1 MTLKFSALNILIL
14 ILYRILDFVD
24 FRIAWNF
31 FVIVVVIVSFLGIF
45 LIVS

>member
-24 FRIAWNF
+24 FRIAWNSF
-31 FVIVVVIVSFLGIF
+31 AIVVVIINFLGIF
-45 LIVS
+45 LIVT

>member
-24 FRIAWNF
+24 FRIAWNV
-31 FVIVVVIVSFLGIF
+31 FVIVVVIISFLGIF
-45 LIVS
+45 LIAT

>member
-24 FRIAWNF
+24 FRIAWNV
-31 FVIVVVIVSFLGIF
+31 FVIAVVIISFLGIF
-45 LIVS
+45 LIAT